1 MLMKGLTPYNCDVT
15 ILPDRG
21 FKSVNL
27 FKFIDEILQW
37 KYCIRSTKDL
47 GISIVGKNKI
57 KKLDDIIPTRWSI
70 KYFYNIK
77 LTAQEYI
84 FNMAVCKAQ
93 DDEDIWFIANNL
105 SRTKFFNSLTQGNA
119 NKGLN

>member
-1 MLMKGLTPYNCDVT
+1 MSMKGLTPYNCDVT

-37 KYCIRSTKDL
+37 KYCIIRSTKDL

-57 KKLDDIIPTRWSI
+57 KKLSDIIPTRWSI

-77 LTAQEYI
+77 LT
-84 FNMAVCKAQ
+84 AQ

-105 SRTKFFNSLTQGNA
+105 SRTKFFNSLT
-119 NKGLN
+119 